1 MGLRLQGRLLGVT
14 ISEGGA
20 GLELTCGSGVSLGHC
35 GADGV
40 MTPTVGLEAAVL
52 LRP

>member
-14 ISEGGA
+14 ITEGGA

-40 MTPTVGLEAAVL
+40 VTPTVGLEAAVPR
-52 LRP
+52 RP